1 MVKNYTRRAPGF
13 QFVLQRA
20 SSPRFFSSRPIV
32 RDEYF
37 KTNTRNFHPMFA
49 RFPSAFRS
57 PPTFVSLDLGRES
70 LSFLSTPLPPPPAA
84 TRIVFL
90 RPNKRREFSTNRLV
104 YRGATGSVRII
115 LSTNRAVFDTIV
127 CRSKSIEKVLIIDPI
142 GWIKRVDVRAIT
154 TDISSSTTNDAI
166 HPRCIFNE
174 NRYRP
179 RFIIQ

>member
-70 LSFLSTPLPPPPAA
+70 LSFLSTPLPPPPPPQSRVSYFFV
-84 TRIVFL
+84 RIRGESS
-90 RPNKRREFSTNRLV
+90 RPIDSFIVEPRVRYVLFCPRIEPFSTQSF
-104 YRGATGSVRII
+104 AVR
-115 LSTNRAVFDTIV
+115 N
-127 CRSKSIEKVLIIDPI
+127 RSK
-142 GWIKRVDVRAIT
+142 
-154 TDISSSTTNDAI
+154 
-166 HPRCIFNE
+166 
-174 NRYRP
+174 
-179 RFIIQ
+179 RF